1 MKQTRGRKG
10 EKGKKKK
17 EKEKR
22 QNNVR
27 PRQWNS
33 EPGFYWVNCKI
44 YERFGAQ
51 ISEQSRKSDAVTHAV
66 SCVRISGSNAG
77 VQSSYC

>member
-33 EPGFYWVNCKI
+33 EPGFY
-44 YERFGAQ
+44 
-51 ISEQSRKSDAVTHAV
+51 
-66 SCVRISGSNAG
+66 
-77 VQSSYC
+77 